1 MKIIFQ
7 IKISLDK
14 TQPVIWRRVLVPAS
28 VTFFDL
34 HHIIQISMG
43 WTNSHLFEFK
53 VGDYTIGYED
63 QRLEGFEDVANA
75 NDVRLDLLLMEEGKV
90 FSYLY
95 DFGDYWKHTITVER
109 ILQEE
114 PGKLYPVCIE
124 GELRCPP
131 EDCGSIDG
139 FYSMLGILKD
149 KKHPDYRETKRW
161 VGRGYDPENFDIAK
175 INNELPK
182 YRKWMKH
189 WER

>member
-1 MKIIFQ
+1 MKPILQ

-14 TQPVIWRRVLVPAS
+14 TQPLIWRRVLVPAS

-34 HHIIQISMG
+34 HHIFQISMG

-63 QRLEGFEDVANA
+63 QRLEAFENVANA
-75 NDVRLDLLLMEEGKV
+75 NAVTLDLLLIQEGKT

-95 DFGDYWKHTITVER
+95 DFGDYWKHTVTVER
-109 ILQEE
+109 ILEE
-114 PGKLYPVCIE
+114 EAGKQYPVCID

-139 FYSMLGILKD
+139 FYRMLAVLQD
-149 KKHPDYRETKRW
+149 KKHPEHKETKTW
-161 VGRGYDPENFDIAK
+161 VGRGYNPEKFNMAK
-175 INNELPK
+175 INKELPR
-182 YRKWMKH
+182 YRRWMKH
-189 WER
+189 WE